1 MNLNKLAGLSCLLT
15 LTATL
20 SARAMMIAPPSV
32 AQRVATADG
41 VIVGKVISLEPKTV
55 FATRFPGDKEKGE
68 FVIAVVKVDEA
79 LVGVVGAKEVRVGF
93 IAPPPPP
100 PAPVPGA
107 PILLRKPYRGP
118 TLAVDQEACL
128 YLTKHSTES
137 FFTLPAY
144 YDVVNK
150 KDNPNFAKEIEWVK
164 KAAKLLADPK
174 TGFASK
180 DAEDRFIT
188 AALLLSRYQRRVFGT
203 VGEPKSEP
211 ISAEE
216 SKQILLALLD
226 ADWTNAGRDPQI
238 ARTSPQLFFSM
249 LPNKPGWT
257 QPKDY
262 KQFPDEARKWLKAN
276 AETYR
281 VTKIVSEK

>member
-1 MNLNKLAGLSCLLT
+1 
-15 LTATL
+15 
-20 SARAMMIAPPSV
+20 MI
-32 AQRVATADG
+32 R
-41 VIVGKVISLEPKTV
+41 LEPKTV
-55 FATRFPGDKEKGE
+55 FAARFPGDKEKSE
-68 FVIAVVKVDEA
+68 FIIAVVQVDEA
-79 LVGVVGAKEVRVGF
+79 LVGVVGVKEMRVGF

-100 PAPVPGA
+100 APPPGG
-107 PILLRKPYRGP
+107 PFLIRKPFRGP

-137 FFTLPAY
+137 FYTLSAY
-144 YDVVNK
+144 YDVVRK

-180 DAEDRFIT
+180 EADERFVT
-188 AALLLSRYQRRVFGT
+188 AALLVSRYQKRVIGT
-203 VGEPKSEP
+203 VGEPKTEP
-211 ISAEE
+211 IGAEE

-238 ARTSPQLFFSM
+238 SRTSPQLLFNM
-249 LPNKPGWT
+249 LPNKTGWT
-257 QPKDY
+257 APKDY

-276 AETYR
+276 LDTYR